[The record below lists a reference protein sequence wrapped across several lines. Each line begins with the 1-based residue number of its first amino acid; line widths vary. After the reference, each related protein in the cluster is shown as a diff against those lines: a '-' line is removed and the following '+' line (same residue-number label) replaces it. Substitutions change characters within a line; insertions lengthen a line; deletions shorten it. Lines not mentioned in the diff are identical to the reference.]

1 MTCSVLNCERPR
13 FRRCRMCAAHY
24 ARKRRHGDPQAD
36 KPIGSIPAWPK
47 GFQHQR
53 GSRNTQAKLNNAR
66 VREIRASSE
75 RHETLATL
83 HGVSTTAIG
92 RVLSRKTWRHVL

>member
-1 MTCSVLNCERPR
+1 MTCSVPNCERPR

-83 HGVSTTAIG
+83 HGVSTTAIS
-92 RVLSRKTWRHVL
+92 RVLSRKTWSHVL